1 MDRKGML
8 TAAASPRSRAVA
20 QAAATRDQRVDAC
33 LAPALLRRPTTHAR
47 NGPARARPLRRKV
60 SSVTEPQ
67 SSEALKDF
75 LSTLRIGE
83 ARTGRVIS
91 VEDSEALVELDG
103 FSGPGKALGRIPRG
117 DLTRKALG
125 NPSEAVSIG
134 QRLIFEVIAVDWQQ
148 ECVWAS
154 ASACEDPD
162 LRVFLLGLRR
172 GATHR
177 GQVQSVHNFGVF
189 VNLDGEPANQ
199 CTGFVRGPEL
209 SWRRIGHPADAVTA
223 GDRVVGEV
231 IGVDTRRGQVQLSL
245 KALQEDPL
253 ALVADQ
259 AGLVTTGQ
267 VTKLV
272 PFGAFV
278 RIADGVE
285 GLVHNTEFRD
295 EPVEHPGQIVSEGEE
310 ITVRIVEVDL
320 VRHRLTLSTRNL
332 PQNRKRSS

>member
-1 MDRKGML
+1 ML
-8 TAAASPRSRAVA
+8 TAVAASARNSAVS
-20 QAAATRDQRVDAC
+20 QAAATRNQRVGRLY

-47 NGPARARPLRRKV
+47 NGLARAQPLRRRV
-60 SSVTEPQ
+60 TSVTEPQ

-75 LSTLRIGE
+75 LSTLLIGE

-117 DLTRKALG
+117 ELTRKALG

-134 QRLIFEVIAVDWQQ
+134 QRLTFEVIAVDWQQ

-189 VNLDGEPANQ
+189 VNLDGEPNNQ
-199 CTGFVRGPEL
+199 CTGFIRGPEL

-223 GDRVVGEV
+223 GERVVGEI

-259 AGLVTTGQ
+259 ADLVTTGL

-272 PFGAFV
+272 PFGAFI

-295 EPVEHPGQIVSEGEE
+295 DPVDHPGQIVSEGEE

-320 VRHRLTLSTRNL
+320 VRHRLTLSARNL
-332 PQNRKRSS
+332 PQNGKRSS